1 MSSIKEPQIFY
12 GNQYEKKVANL
23 NTYYPHFNNEN
34 YIGEASPIY
43 SETKQFTEIPKR
55 LFDYNSEAKIIYI
68 VREPFARLESTFI
81 QAYSTGHWINEKK
94 YERYKKK
101 MSKKFKEAI
110 FLYPPLLEST
120 KYWTHIQSYRKYFSD
135 QNIKIVLLENLLE
148 DKEVEISKLFKFLN
162 INHNYTINFANLN
175 MNSSKEKKPYNS
187 LLYYIK
193 KLFPDYLIKIFNQSI
208 LMKIKSLFKI
218 LNFSSFPSTKLSKKD
233 KMMIKNILYS
243 DIVQLYDYLSIKN
256 DPWNFFNKK

>member
-1 MSSIKEPQIFY
+1 M
-12 GNQYEKKVANL
+12 
-23 NTYYPHFNNEN
+23 
-34 YIGEASPIY
+34 
-43 SETKQFTEIPKR
+43 KR
-55 LFDYNSEAKIIYI
+55 NMNDI
-68 VREPFARLESTFI
+68 
-81 QAYSTGHWINEKK
+81 
-94 YERYKKK
+94 KKK

-148 DKEVEISKLFKFLN
+148 DKEVEISKLFKFLK
-162 INHNYTINFANLN
+162 IDHNYTINFANLN

-193 KLFPDYLIKIFNQSI
+193 KLFPNYLIKIFNHSM

-218 LNFSSFPSTKLSKKD
+218 LNFSSFR
-233 KMMIKNILYS
+233 
-243 DIVQLYDYLSIKN
+243 
-256 DPWNFFNKK
+256 